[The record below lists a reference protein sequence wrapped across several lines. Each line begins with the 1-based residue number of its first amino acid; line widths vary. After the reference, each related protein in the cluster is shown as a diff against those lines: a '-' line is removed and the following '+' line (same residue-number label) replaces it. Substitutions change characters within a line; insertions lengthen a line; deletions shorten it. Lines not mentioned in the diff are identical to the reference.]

1 MDEKTSLHSSVLPSK
16 KDYPSNPY
24 IGIAFG
30 VLLIPLNT
38 YWIAQLEVV
47 RYTHPTLVVPFFNV
61 IFILLFFTVFNQVVV
76 KIWRRPLLSQLDL
89 ITIYLML
96 SVSSAIVSIDFLQV
110 LVSNMGHAFYFATP
124 ENEWKTLF
132 CDSLPSWLVVSDSG
146 ALEGYYKGSTTLYS
160 PHHLNPWIVPI
171 LIWTGFIL
179 VLLLMM
185 LCFCRIVRW
194 QWIEK
199 EKLTYPI
206 IHLPLEISAGK
217 PFFFRNKLM
226 WIGLLLAALISLNNG
241 LHFFFPALPDFP
253 VKRRTIS
260 RLFNE
265 SPWNFMG
272 SVKLSFYPFVI
283 GVSFLI
289 PLDLLFS
296 CWVFYWLYKVERLLI
311 GLIGWQGLNRFPY
324 QSEQAFGAVVSLTFF
339 LLWIG
344 KAQLRDVVLTARQKE
359 GSNPPS
365 ERVAVFGLIAGFL
378 FLLLVST
385 RVGMSIAVVPVF
397 FGFYFLISFFI
408 TRMRAEL
415 GLCVH
420 GLGGLEPRRIILAG
434 IGTKAFSKET
444 LVAFSLY
451 GFFNRVYRNHPMP
464 HLLEGFKMSVMVGS
478 PARWLTWAVLLSVL
492 VSSVVAFWVYLDLY
506 YRFGASSGYFG
517 IWTLGFGRETFTRLQ
532 NWIHFPT
539 ETDHAGLSFMGI
551 GFLIASMLTFLRM
564 RFLWFPLHPLGYA
577 MAGDWGMSNLWS
589 CFFTSF
595 LIKWTIFKYGGLRSY
610 RNAVPFFLGMA
621 LGDLTVGSLWSLI
634 GVFMDETIYQP
645 FP

>member
-1 MDEKTSLHSSVLPSK
+1 
-16 KDYPSNPY
+16 
-24 IGIAFG
+24 
-30 VLLIPLNT
+30 
-38 YWIAQLEVV
+38 
-47 RYTHPTLVVPFFNV
+47 
-61 IFILLFFTVFNQVVV
+61 
-76 KIWRRPLLSQLDL
+76 
-89 ITIYLML
+89 
-96 SVSSAIVSIDFLQV
+96 
-110 LVSNMGHAFYFATP
+110 
-124 ENEWKTLF
+124 
-132 CDSLPSWLVVSDSG
+132 
-146 ALEGYYKGSTTLYS
+146 
-160 PHHLNPWIVPI
+160 
-171 LIWTGFIL
+171 
-179 VLLLMM
+179 
-185 LCFCRIVRW
+185 
-194 QWIEK
+194 
-199 EKLTYPI
+199 
-206 IHLPLEISAGK
+206 
-217 PFFFRNKLM
+217 M

-253 VKRRTIS
+253 VKRRTVS

-265 SPWNFMG
+265 RPWDLMG
-272 SVKLSFYPFVI
+272 NVKLSFYPFVI

-296 CWVFYWLYKVERLLI
+296 CWIFYWLYKAERLLV

-324 QSEQAFGAVVSLTFF
+324 QSEQAFGAVVSVTFF
-339 LLWIG
+339 LLWMG

-434 IGTKAFSKET
+434 IGTKAFGKET

-478 PARWLTWAVLLSVL
+478 PARWPTWAVLLSVL
-492 VSSVVAFWVYLDLY
+492 VSSVVVFWVYLDLY

-539 ETDHAGLSFMGI
+539 ETDHVGLSFMGI
-551 GFLIASMLTFLRM
+551 GFLIASMLTFLRT

-589 CFFTSF
+589 CFFSSF
-595 LIKWTIFKYGGLRSY
+595 LIKWAIFKYGGLRSY

>member
-1 MDEKTSLHSSVLPSK
+1 LHSPVFPSK
-16 KDYPSNPY
+16 KDYPTNPY
-24 IGIAFG
+24 IGIVFG
-30 VLLIPLNT
+30 VLLIPLNI

-47 RYTHPTLVVPFFNV
+47 RYTHPTLIVPFFNV
-61 IFILLFFTVFNQVVV
+61 VFILLFFAICNYVVI

-89 ITIYLML
+89 IAIYLML
-96 SVSSAIVSIDFLQV
+96 SVSSAIASIDFLQV

-132 CDSLPSWLVVSDSG
+132 CDSLPYWLVVSDSN
-146 ALEGYYKGSTTLYS
+146 ALEGYYSGGTTLYS
-160 PHHLNPWIVPI
+160 SHHFKPWIVPT
-171 LIWTGFIL
+171 LVWTVFIL
-179 VLLLMM
+179 VLFFMM
-185 LCFCRIVRW
+185 LCICRIVRW

-226 WIGLLLAALISLNNG
+226 WIGLFLAALISLNNG
-241 LHFFFPALPDFP
+241 LHFFFSYLPEIP
-253 VKRRTIS
+253 VKRRAIS
-260 RLFNE
+260 HLFNDR
-265 SPWNFMG
+265 PWNLMG
-272 SVKLSFYPFVI
+272 GVKLSFYPFVI

-296 CWVFYWLYKVERLLI
+296 CWIFYWLYKAERLLI
-311 GLIGWQGLNRFPY
+311 GAIGWQGLNRFPY
-324 QSEQAFGAVVSLTFF
+324 QNEQAFGAVVSVTFF
-339 LLWIG
+339 LLWMG
-344 KAQLRDVVLTARQKE
+344 KNQLKDVVLTAKSG
-359 GSNPPS
+359 GSSKSPP
-365 ERVAVFGLIAGFL
+365 ERAAVFGLIAGFL
-378 FLLLVST
+378 FLLLVSI
-385 RVGMSIAVVPVF
+385 RAGMLIVVVPIF

-434 IGTKAFSKET
+434 IGTKALNKET

-464 HLLEGFKMSVMVGS
+464 HVLEGFKMSAVVGS
-478 PARWLTWAVLLSVL
+478 SARWLSLAVLLSVL
-492 VSSVVAFWVYLDLY
+492 VSSVVVFWVYLDLY

-517 IWTLGFGRETFTRLQ
+517 VWTLGFGRETFTRLQ
-532 NWIHFPT
+532 NWIHFST
-539 ETDHAGLSFMGI
+539 ETDQVGLSFMGI
-551 GFLIASMLTFLRM
+551 GFLVASVLTFLRM
-564 RFLWFPLHPLGYA
+564 RFFWFPLHPLGYA

-589 CFFTSF
+589 CFFSSF
-595 LIKWTIFKYGGLRSY
+595 LIKWAVFKYGGLKSY